1 MIHWM
6 HQKHDARFIYEQY
19 KQDTNYTMDTHYT
32 GYRTVLTLYR
42 IQNSINTTQDKCKL
56 SY

>member
-42 IQNSINTTQDKCKL
+42 IQNSINTIQDTEQ
-56 SY
+56 Y